1 MARHA
6 SIFEIMSKLQVEEM
20 EGLNKAL
27 ELQFLI
33 ARGGHII
40 PNKSLC
46 WHSNVHAQK
55 TCFMSITYFKIKHF
69 KASRFKDSY
78 LSQYRKFCFS

>member
-6 SIFEIMSKLQVEEM
+6 GIFEIMSILQVEER
-20 EGLNKAL
+20 GWDKAL
-27 ELQFLI
+27 ELRFLI
-33 ARGGHII
+33 ARRGHIS
-40 PNKSLC
+40 PNKSVS

-78 LSQYRKFCFS
+78 LSQYRKFGFS

>member
-1 MARHA
+1 MTRHA
-6 SIFEIMSKLQVEEM
+6 GIFEIMSRLQVEEM

-27 ELQFLI
+27 ELWFLI

-46 WHSNVHAQK
+46 WHSNAHAQK
-55 TCFMSITYFKIKHF
+55 TRFMSITYFKINILKQIVS
-69 KASRFKDSY
+69 KTVI
-78 LSQYRKFCFS
+78 